1 MAKEDNVIDGEIVD
15 QRSSQVTFVPDRQA
29 VMATPKQLRAQ
40 MTRAKEIRSI
50 IDEYIKN
57 NMIVDKDYG
66 SITIGG
72 KKSKP
77 SLFKPG
83 AEKFCEL
90 FKLRPVFRKDTET
103 LDMLGNTPGLIAYLC
118 ELIDTQGRVV
128 GEGRGTSS
136 VDPNGK
142 DFDINKAVKIA
153 EKRAQIDA
161 VLRTGGLSDFFT
173 QDMEDMPSEA
183 VPKGLPTA
191 ADAHTP
197 DKIQYA
203 SQKQIDLIMKLASD
217 RFETSETYRQFA
229 AETVGVVQDFT
240 VKQASRLIA
249 ELFKKPVMQGKGDV

>member
-1 MAKEDNVIDGEIVD
+1 MSREDTAIDGEIVD
-15 QRSSQVTFVPDRQA
+15 KQPSQIAIVPDRQA

-40 MTRAKEIRSI
+40 MTRAKEIREI

-57 NMIVDKDYG
+57 NMVVDKDYG
-66 SITIGG
+66 SIVIGG

-173 QDMEDMPSEA
+173 QDMEDMPKEA
-183 VPKGLPTA
+183 IPKGLPTA
-191 ADAHTP
+191 EAHTSN
-197 DKIQYA
+197 KTQYA
-203 SQKQIDLIMKLASD
+203 SQKQIDLIMKLASE
-217 RFETSETYRQFA
+217 RFESSEAYRQFA

-249 ELFKKPVMQGKGDV
+249 ELFKKPVMQEKGDV